1 MWGENSDQNGRR
13 PSPGNDIV
21 GGLQA
26 VPKWVWIAFAV
37 VFLVGLTIATR
48 GVPIFLL
55 GFILFFGWNRFGR
68 HGRSEPRHGG
78 HRARQRHGARPVA
91 PTIRWGEPA
100 GAARATEEPAD
111 VELRDALRRGRDLA
125 NRMRRSL
132 GGIRDGQ
139 IRTRA
144 THLVDDADRILA
156 SLRDRGDRTLAATFN
171 ERYLTPAE
179 TILSRYTRLQALDL
193 TTGRDALDR
202 VESHDLPL
210 LQKRYDEFYEQ
221 VHRGDLIDL
230 EVASEMLAFELG
242 TPYHGTPSLSDQPSG
257 PDDDPLPEREPV
269 RWRTDETRRGA

>member
-13 PSPGNDIV
+13 PSSGNDIV
-21 GGLQA
+21 GGLRA
-26 VPKWVWIAFAV
+26 VPTWVWIAFAV
-37 VFLVGLTIATR
+37 ILFIAITVATR
-48 GVPIFLL
+48 GASVFLL
-55 GFILFFGWNRFGR
+55 IFLFFGLHRFGHR
-68 HGRSEPRHGG
+68 FGADRKRT
-78 HRARQRHGARPVA
+78 RARAGGDRRPVS
-91 PTIRWGEPA
+91 PPIRWGEPA
-100 GAARATEEPAD
+100 GAARATEEPTD

-179 TILSRYTRLQALDL
+179 TILSRYARLQALDL

-257 PDDDPLPEREPV
+257 PDDDPLAEREPV